1 MRECEPI
8 NTLKNGWKIV
18 AFGASVT
25 QQKRSYIDKLGE
37 KFGKWLMRYGYG
49 GDHIISSGVSKIDKV
64 LESCPT
70 NCFIDW
76 FSTGYKETNQNTID
90 CLETIV
96 QKFSDI
102 DCKLIFLF
110 MPRRDHEE
118 RIIFYDF
125 LKKFLVSN
133 ELFFIDLND
142 HISWSNKIARDEVH
156 TTNFG
161 SKKYAN
167 IIYDSFMK
175 YENKIS
181 VADRNFS
188 PKYLE
193 IKTLEINE
201 TAYEYVKLSGQCEIL
216 SFELKV
222 GRYSGLVRVGSQTIN
237 TWDIWSHYDRNA
249 NKVLSKKQIVDGKLK
264 LEILQDEF
272 DTSKCRR
279 DGIDFT
285 KYTKHLH
292 IKNVFYIGDSLE
304 CEEIK

>member
-8 NTLKNGWKIV
+8 DTLKNGWKIV

-25 QQKRSYIDKLGE
+25 QQKRSYIDKLGK
-37 KFGKWLMRYGYG
+37 KFGSWFMRYGYG
-49 GDHIISSGVSKIDKV
+49 GDHLTSSGVSKIDKV

-70 NCFIDW
+70 HCFIDW
-76 FSTGYKETNQNTID
+76 LSTGYKETNQNTID

-110 MPRRDHEE
+110 MPRKDHEE

-125 LKKFLVSN
+125 VKKFLVSN
-133 ELFFIDLND
+133 DLFFIDLND
-142 HISWSNKIARDEVH
+142 HISWSNKICRDEVH
-156 TTNFG
+156 LTVNG
-161 SKKYAN
+161 AKKYAD
-167 IIYDSFMK
+167 IIYDLFMK
-175 YENKIS
+175 SEKNIS
-181 VADRNFS
+181 VPKCNFS
-188 PKYLE
+188 PEQLK

-201 TAYEYVKLSGQCEIL
+201 TAYEYVKLSGQCEII

-222 GRYSGLVRVGSQTIN
+222 GRHSGLIRAGSHIFN
-237 TWDIWSHYDRNA
+237 TWDIWSHYDRIADKSVEN
-249 NKVLSKKQIVDGKLK
+249 LIVDGKLK

-272 DTSKCRR
+272 DTTKCRR

-285 KYTKHLH
+285 EYTKHLK
-292 IKNVFYIGDSLE
+292 IENVFYIGDSLK